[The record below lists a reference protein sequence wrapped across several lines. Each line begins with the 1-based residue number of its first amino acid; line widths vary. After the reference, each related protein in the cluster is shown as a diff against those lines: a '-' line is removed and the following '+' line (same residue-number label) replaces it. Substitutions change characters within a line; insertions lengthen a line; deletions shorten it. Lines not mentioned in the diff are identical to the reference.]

1 MNAGVVSFRLKILQ
15 DHRNYAELHRI
26 IKNDLPGLFVRN
38 GTKFE
43 HSPKNGFY
51 AIQDEDKNHLEVSMM
66 VKI

>member
-15 DHRNYAELHRI
+15 DQRNYAKLHRI
-26 IKNDLPGLFVRN
+26 IKKDLPGLFVRN
-38 GTKFE
+38 GDRFN